1 MSEFFCTLY
10 ARQDVACWADPTTT
24 RQFYSHSKVLSR
36 FFVGSLFDFSHSKV
50 GREEAGRASDR
61 RVGEAGKRRPTRSSP
76 APLARP
82 ARIRLI
88 VVFFFMT
95 RCYQVYRGIFS
106 RGPPQQVQ
114 FPPIQIPRIER
125 WFVWRGAPEVAALG
139 PTNRRS
145 AT

>member
-24 RQFYSHSKVLSR
+24 RHVYSHSKVLSR
-36 FFVGSLFDFSHSKV
+36 FVGSPLDFSHSKV
-50 GREEAGRASDR
+50 GREEKQAGQ
-61 RVGEAGKRRPTRSSP
+61 VIEGLGKQARPTGSSP
-76 APLARP
+76 TPLARP